1 MDDHSFSWHIAHTPL
16 LGRQVPRSPMVDL
29 TRVYGKA
36 GIKGTV
42 VYSTRA
48 PAFTIMSRFGS
59 RPAPDTRGVEAFLKK
74 TAIAYGGDP
83 SKKAKFCGMQ

>member
-1 MDDHSFSWHIAHTPL
+1 VIVE
-16 LGRQVPRSPMVDL
+16 VPPPGKVRKTSSES
-29 TRVYGKA
+29 RYSKA